1 MSTVFRLTA
10 AAAALAALAACEP
23 TASTSAGA
31 GTGFEGGI
39 PLGTY
44 TLVGFGKE
52 AVPTRDGRLRLTQG
66 GGFSG
71 NGPCNTFTGRNAAK
85 LPAFRV
91 AVMNWTDNP
100 CGHKGFEGRFFQ
112 ALTQAQEARWEGGVL
127 KIIGPTY
134 MTLERSGN

>member
-23 TASTSAGA
+23 TPTTPA
-31 GTGFEGGI
+31 GTGFEGGV

-52 AVPTRDGRLRLTQG
+52 AVPTRDGTLRLVQG

-71 NGPCNTFTGRNAAK
+71 KGPCNTFTGQNAAT
-85 LPAFRV
+85 LPAVRV
-91 AVMNWTDNP
+91 STMTWTDNP
-100 CGHKGFEGRFFQ
+100 CGHKGFEARFFQ

-134 MTLERSGN
+134 ITLERTGN